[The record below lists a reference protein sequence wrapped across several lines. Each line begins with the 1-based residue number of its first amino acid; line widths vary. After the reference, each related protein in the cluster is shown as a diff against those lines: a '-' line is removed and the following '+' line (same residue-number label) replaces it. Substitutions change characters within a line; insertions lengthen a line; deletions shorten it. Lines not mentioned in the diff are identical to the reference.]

1 VRLPLDLYGCM
12 GPGGV
17 NPAGM
22 INMTIVISSQR
33 ERPAMGGGVELDCL
47 GGIRVVDFT
56 QFEAGP
62 SCTESLAWLGAEVVK
77 IENPRTGDP
86 GRRLQPGKPD
96 NDPWYFHQFNAN
108 KKSVTLNLKSA
119 RGLEI
124 VRALL
129 KKADV
134 TIENMAPGTIER
146 LGLGYDEVKKIN
158 PGIIYCQVKGFGAGS
173 PYEKSLA
180 FDMIAQAAGGT
191 FSVTGEGDRAPVKP
205 GPSLGDTGTGM
216 LMAISVLGALYKRSK
231 TGQGRLL
238 QVAMQDAMLHYMR
251 VPFSRTQLTGQ
262 AVMRD
267 GSSRST
273 PGGLTPRALYPCK
286 PGGPNDYVYV
296 FCSRA
301 NPEHWQRLLR
311 VIGREDLC
319 GDERYDTQQA
329 RSQRAA
335 EVDEIITAWTRQHTK
350 EEAMKLIGAA
360 SVPAGAVFDTL
371 ELMNDPSFSERGI
384 MQTIDHPTTGKVKMP
399 SWPVRFDGTPP
410 KVKPSPQLGQH
421 VDDVLGSWLGMGA
434 KELAALGEEGIV

>member
-1 VRLPLDLYGCM
+1 M
-12 GPGGV
+12 GV
-17 NPAGM
+17 
-22 INMTIVISSQR
+22 
-33 ERPAMGGGVELDCL
+33 GVELDCL
-47 GGIRVVDFT
+47 EGIRVVDFT

-77 IENPRTGDP
+77 IENLRTGDP
-86 GRRLQPGKPD
+86 GRRLQGGKP
-96 NDPWYFHQFNAN
+96 DPWYFHQFNAN
-108 KKSVTLNLKSA
+108 KKSVTLNLKSP

-191 FSVTGEGDRAPVKP
+191 ISVTGEGDRAPVKP

-216 LMAISVLGALYKRSK
+216 LMAISILGALYKRAR

-251 VPFSRTQLTGQ
+251 VPFSRTQLSGK
-262 AVMRD
+262 AVIRD
-267 GSSRST
+267 GTSRST
-273 PGGLTPRALYPCK
+273 PGGLTPSALYPCS

-301 NPEHWQRLLR
+301 NPEHWQRLLK
-311 VIGREDLC
+311 VIGREDLS

-329 RSQRAA
+329 RSQRGA
-335 EVDEIITAWTRQHTK
+335 EVDAIIAAWTRQHSK
-350 EEAMKLIGAA
+350 EEAMKLFGAA
-360 SVPAGAVFDTL
+360 GVPAGAVFDSL
-371 ELMNDPSFSERGI
+371 ELMNDPTFEARSI

-399 SWPVRFDGTPP
+399 AWPVRFDGAPP

-421 VDDVLGSWLGMGA
+421 VEDVLGSWLGMDAG
-434 KELAALGEEGIV
+434 EITALRQEGVV